1 MKHIQ
6 TIETR
11 DLCQSAKN
19 GGCVPDLLPVCLQDQ
34 LRYCQSGLREEEQR
48 LSCEN
53 HGAALAGRH
62 FWRRDQI

>member
-19 GGCVPDLLPVCLQDQ
+19 GGLLPVCLQDQ
-34 LRYCQSGLREEEQR
+34 LWYCQSGLREEEQR

>member
-11 DLCQSAKN
+11 DLCAERQERRLRR
-19 GGCVPDLLPVCLQDQ
+19 VPDLLPVCLQDQ
-34 LRYCQSGLREEEQR
+34 LRYCQSGLREEETKR

-53 HGAALAGRH
+53 HGAAPCRAAFLA
-62 FWRRDQI
+62 